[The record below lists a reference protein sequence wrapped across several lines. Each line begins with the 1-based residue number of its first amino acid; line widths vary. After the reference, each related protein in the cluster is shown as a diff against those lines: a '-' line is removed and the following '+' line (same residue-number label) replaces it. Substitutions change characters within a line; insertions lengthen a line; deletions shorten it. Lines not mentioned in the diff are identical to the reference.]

1 MLEQTTIQKN
11 VIPVCK
17 NCILYSFA
25 GIEINSDGL
34 CNFCADSSSKLPIWE
49 KISITKRDRERS
61 LEDWKSV
68 VAEMKKNHGNQKYDC
83 VLGWSGG
90 KDSTSFLH
98 YLVNDLGL
106 NPLAVSVDPGTM
118 SDIARENVAKTLQK
132 IKVDHVLIDGA
143 KETFLR
149 FFRWMTLEFDSKEL
163 GPAGEQCRYC
173 GYLLHG
179 LIVKEAMNRDIPYV
193 FLAYSPDQ
201 IHFYFY
207 EIPRKEIVNKWGP
220 EFDRFSTSND
230 AKWYIAPMNLNIED
244 VPRVL
249 LPYHVLPYQENKVI
263 ELVENKGYVEKGNAD
278 PLKTNCYAL
287 SAAMFYEANRFG
299 AVCYAAQ
306 PAELVRQDPSLRK
319 KWLLTVK
326 RFTRTVYDGDFNR
339 EKVNQFY
346 KMIGTSREEVLRR
359 IKERIEKDP
368 NKNHILANIKW
379 IESKR
384 RGFTTL

>member
-1 MLEQTTIQKN
+1 MLEQTTIQKK

-25 GIEINSDGL
+25 GIEINSDGI
-34 CNFCADSSSKLPIWE
+34 CNFCDDSSSKLPIWE
-49 KISITKRDRERS
+49 KVTITEQDRENS

-68 VAEMKKNHGNQKYDC
+68 VSDMKKNHGKQKYDC

-98 YLVNDLGL
+98 YLVNELGL

-118 SDIARENVAKTLQK
+118 SDIARENVVKTLRK
-132 IKVDHVLIDGA
+132 IKVDHLLIDNA
-143 KETFLR
+143 KEIFLR
-149 FFRWMTLEFDSKEL
+149 FFRWMTLDFDSNEL

-179 LIVKEAMNRDIPYV
+179 LIVKEAMIRDIPYV

-207 EIPRKEIVNKWGP
+207 EIPREEIISKWGP
-220 EFDRFSTSND
+220 DFEKFSTEEDS
-230 AKWYIAPMNLNIED
+230 KWYIAPMNLNIKD
-244 VPRVL
+244 IPRVL

-263 ELVENKGYVEKGNAD
+263 ELVEKEGYVEKGNAD

-299 AVCYAAQ
+299 GVCYATQ

-339 EKVNQFY
+339 EKVDDFY
-346 KMIGTSREEVLRR
+346 KIINTSR
-359 IKERIEKDP
+359 
-368 NKNHILANIKW
+368 
-379 IESKR
+379 
-384 RGFTTL
+384 

>member
-1 MLEQTTIQKN
+1 MLEPKAIQKN
-11 VIPVCK
+11 IIPVCK

-25 GIEINSDGL
+25 GIELNSKGH
-34 CNFCADSSSKLPIWE
+34 CNFCADSTSKLPLWE
-49 KISITKRDRERS
+49 KVIITEKDREKA
-61 LEDWKSV
+61 LEDWDYV
-68 VAEMKKNHGNQKYDC
+68 VSDMKKNQGKQMYDC

-132 IKVDHVLIDGA
+132 IKVDHILIDSA

-149 FFRWMTLEFDSKEL
+149 FFRWMTIEFDSNEL

-179 LIVKEAMNRDIPYV
+179 LIVKEAMIRDIPYV

-207 EIPRKEIVNKWGP
+207 EINREEIVNKWGP
-220 EFDRFSTSND
+220 ESDKFSTQED
-230 AKWYIAPMNLNIED
+230 AERYIAPMNLNAED

-249 LPYHVLPYQENKVI
+249 LPYHVLPYKEDRVI
-263 ELVENKGYVEKGNAD
+263 ELVEKKGYVEKGNAD

-299 AVCYAAQ
+299 GICYAAQ
-306 PAELVRQDPSLRK
+306 PAELVRQDPTLRK

-326 RFTRTVYDGDFNR
+326 RFTKTVYDGDFNR

-384 RGFTTL
+384 RGFTTF